1 MPSLGEGWGG
11 AFIFFF
17 LPRQTELDAQSEISG
32 GGGETVVCQQRC
44 VGLPVVIEAHR
55 EQAGEGIVCHKT
67 QLECRVAAAGIAADG
82 GYVAADA
89 RLASVAQV
97 QTQVEVVVGATPAAY
112 RCCSGRLRLVAVA
125 SALDLTH
132 IAVAEELEV
141 VDAIAQ
147 P

>member
-1 MPSLGEGWGG
+1 MGLLEGGVWASSASL
-11 AFIFFF
+11 

-32 GGGETVVCQQRC
+32 GGGEAVVCQQRC
-44 VGLPVVIEAHR
+44 VGLSVVIKAHR
-55 EQAGEGIVCHKT
+55 EQAGESIVCHEA
-67 QLECRVAAAGIAADG
+67 QLECRVAAAGVAADG
-82 GYVAADA
+82 GYVAADV

-112 RCCSGRLRLVAVA
+112 RCCGGRLRLVAVA

-132 IAVAEELEV
+132 IACAEELEV